1 MGKLVDVL
9 KEDMYTVGRVG
20 RGFVG
25 GLVRGAYTPA
35 LLNTSFK
42 KFCESGES
50 REPSAEVVGDIV
62 GDVVGMCLSGISL
75 VIYSSKHDN
84 IMECIGALAV
94 TNVLDY
100 GVSVYRR
107 SKK

>member
-9 KEDMYTVGRVG
+9 KEDMYTAGRAG

-35 LLNTSFK
+35 LLTTSFRQFN
-42 KFCESGES
+42 KFGKNGES
-50 REPSAEVVGDIV
+50 LAEVVGDCIGEIV
-62 GDVVGMCLSGISL
+62 GASLAAISL
-75 VIYSSKHDN
+75 AIYSSKHDD
-84 IMECIGALAV
+84 IMECIGALAI
-94 TNVLDY
+94 TNILDY
-100 GVSVYRR
+100 GVNIYRR